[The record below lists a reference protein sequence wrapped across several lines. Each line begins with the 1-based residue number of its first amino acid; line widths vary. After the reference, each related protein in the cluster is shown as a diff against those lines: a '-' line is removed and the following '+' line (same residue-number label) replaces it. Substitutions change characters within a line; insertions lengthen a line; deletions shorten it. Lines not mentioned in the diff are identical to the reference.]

1 MELRSG
7 TPEEAGMSPSRIEH
21 VKELAAGWVVD
32 GATPAL
38 VVMAARRGVVV
49 LHEAYGRL
57 TPEADSPPLQRDSL
71 FPISSTTKPITA
83 TAIMALVEDGLLG
96 LNRPVQGY
104 IPEFV
109 GDGKEDVLVHHLLTH
124 TSGLDLVF
132 GFTPPDG
139 TPEEMGLPPNEETQ
153 HPLVHALLYPEFGT
167 PLSMRPGEKMAYCNL
182 NYALLGEIV
191 RRVSGQSYANFAAE
205 RILGPLGMGD
215 THFIVPDAARSRAV
229 KRPDT
234 SAFAYLNA
242 EWIMDAPMPWSGVY
256 STARDMAV
264 FGQMFLNGG
273 VYGGARILSPP
284 TVAAMT
290 RNQVPG
296 IGTSRWGEYHDE
308 AFWGYGWNIYGG
320 DDWESFPG
328 TLQSPA
334 TFRHGGVGV
343 VLLWVDPVYE
353 LVGVYFSVALEMFD
367 SANAKS
373 EWELFVNA
381 VTAAVDD

>member
-7 TPEEAGMSPSRIEH
+7 APEEVGMSSRRIQH
-21 VKELAAGWVVD
+21 VKELAAGWVED

-38 VVMAARRGVVV
+38 VVLVARRGQVV

-191 RRVSGQSYANFAAE
+191 RRVSGQSYASFGAE
-205 RILGPLGMGD
+205 RILEPLGMGD
-215 THFIVPDAARSRAV
+215 THFIVPDAIRSRAV
-229 KRPDT
+229 KRPET
-234 SAFAYLNA
+234 SAFASLNA
-242 EWIMDAPMPWSGVY
+242 EWIMDTPMPWSGVY
-256 STARDMAV
+256 STARDMAI

-273 VYGGARILSPP
+273 SYGNTNILSRA
-284 TVAAMT
+284 TVAEMT
-290 RNQVPG
+290 RNQIPG
-296 IGTSRWGEYHDE
+296 IGTFWRGESHDE
-308 AFWGYGWNIYGG
+308 ALWAYGWNIYGG
-320 DDWESFPG
+320 DDWKYQPG
-328 TLQSPA
+328 TLMSPKA
-334 TFRHGGVGV
+334 FRHGGAGGV
-343 VLLWVDPVYE
+343 YLWVDPVHE
-353 LVGVYFSVALEMFD
+353 LVGVYFSVVLEMIDDIHQKD
-367 SANAKS
+367 SA
-373 EWELFVNA
+373 ELFVNA
-381 VTAAVDD
+381 VTAAIDD